1 MAFAGAHHRLL
12 VAVVLVVAIVALA
25 VIVADRRLEA
35 WLERR
40 RSRRMLMDLT
50 DSRLK
55 DIGLSRADIV
65 SPGWENDHF

>member
-1 MAFAGAHHRLL
+1 
-12 VAVVLVVAIVALA
+12 
-25 VIVADRRLEA
+25 
-35 WLERR
+35 
-40 RSRRMLMDLT
+40 MDLT